1 MKTLLTY
8 TKGLNININVVVDR
22 RHAIQ
27 SQPAVEQHMTD
38 LYVYN
43 DERER

>member
-27 SQPAVEQHMTD
+27 SQPAVEQMTD